1 MRILQDIVVPKAH
14 DAKPS
19 GFEPRSAFAIG
30 SDCEPML
37 SAIHFDDQ
45 PPRGAK
51 KVDDIGPK
59 GHLLSETQTLEL
71 FAAKP
76 LPQRALGVGSILA
89 HSPGVRRSHAIR
101 AWRRRCR
108 IKIEQPP
115 TLTRPH

>member
-14 DAKPS
+14 DAKSS
-19 GFEPRSAFAIG
+19 GFEPCGAFAIG

-51 KVDDIGPK
+51 NVDDIGPK

-76 LPQRALGVGSILA
+76 LPQRALGVRSILSQ
-89 HSPGVRRSHAIR
+89 SPGVRRSHAIR
-101 AWRRRCR
+101 VWRRRCR

>member
-19 GFEPRSAFAIG
+19 GLEPCGAFAIG

-45 PPRGAK
+45 SPRGAK
-51 KVDDIGPK
+51 KVDDIGSK
-59 GHLLSETQTLEL
+59 GHLLPETQTLEL
-71 FAAKP
+71 LAAKP
-76 LPQRALGVGSILA
+76 LPQRALGVRSILSQ
-89 HSPGVRRSHAIR
+89 SPGVRRSHAIR
-101 AWRRRCR
+101 LERHRCR

-115 TLTRPH
+115 TLTRPR